1 MAPVT
6 RQKAYWRAVL
16 RLTVALLMIWFVVTF
31 VVSFYAR
38 ELNEISFFGFPFGFY
53 MGGQGALVIYVL
65 IVGFYALRMN
75 VLDESDV
82 AHPPEERQ

>member
-1 MAPVT
+1 MGSHAKQRV
-6 RQKAYWRAVL
+6 YWRRTL
-16 RLTVALLMIWFVVTF
+16 RLTAALLVIWFVVTF

>member
-16 RLTVALLMIWFVVTF
+16 RLTVALLMIWFIVTF